1 MFQETLLI
9 ICVYPFLPYQERKVK
24 TKLFCDFYQN
34 GFHTTPISFW
44 NVCDRAGLCVCL
56 IPRKTSTRWGMQL
69 IVLLYSTDL
78 FFLALIFGF
87 MEQLQIYKITDGL
100 MLPVNDLLFWISFSF
115 ISPEDWT
122 DFSNINVEKA
132 DKQRNNSLSL
142 RAMIDSILSQT
153 ANDMHKQYE
162 MVNVAFRNR
171 VKEVRDAKHKLEILL
186 ASVSNSSLSVKRWKQ
201 WAWVISQFT
210 ESGVLSYSS

>member
-1 MFQETLLI
+1 
-9 ICVYPFLPYQERKVK
+9 
-24 TKLFCDFYQN
+24 
-34 GFHTTPISFW
+34 
-44 NVCDRAGLCVCL
+44 
-56 IPRKTSTRWGMQL
+56 
-69 IVLLYSTDL
+69 
-78 FFLALIFGF
+78 
-87 MEQLQIYKITDGL
+87 
-100 MLPVNDLLFWISFSF
+100 
-115 ISPEDWT
+115 
-122 DFSNINVEKA
+122 
-132 DKQRNNSLSL
+132 
-142 RAMIDSILSQT
+142 MIDSILSQT